1 MSGGQISCNQVDQ
14 AATVALAPYTG
25 VKGINVVAGMLN
37 ASGNQVQ
44 QLSVANNLVGGVLN
58 DVSLFAY
65 LGSGGSGNSISLAGT
80 SGTGNGQQIGAGAV
94 VNAATFQQRAL
105 APGSLVS
112 MFGVN
117 LNGATVRFN
126 GVPAPILY
134 ASSSQLNLQVPWEL
148 QGMSTTSVT
157 VTGNS
162 IGTELESVPVALSD
176 PGIFSLGAP
185 QGGQGAIENVA
196 GAVVNANSPAH
207 AGDYILIFATGLGAV
222 TPSPPTG
229 VAAIAS
235 PLSRLYVYPA
245 ATIGGVPA
253 PVYFAGLAPGFVG
266 LYQVNVQV
274 PPGVAPGDA
283 VPVVLSVGTT
293 ASNTVTIAVR

>member
-1 MSGGQISCNQVDQ
+1 VVGIFTIHVDGPPEVGLGTIKLGKVTILPLGAVYGSGKKQVD
-14 AATVALAPYTG
+14 A
-25 VKGINVVAGMLN
+25 
-37 ASGNQVQ
+37 
-44 QLSVANNLVGGVLN
+44 
-58 DVSLFAY
+58 VSQIY
-65 LGSGGSGNSISLAGT
+65 RC
-80 SGTGNGQQIGAGAV
+80 GNG
-94 VNAATFQQRAL
+94 
-105 APGSLVS
+105 
-112 MFGVN
+112 
-117 LNGATVRFN
+117 
-126 GVPAPILY
+126 
-134 ASSSQLNLQVPWEL
+134 LNLQVPWEL

-207 AGDYILIFATGLGAV
+207 PGDYILIFATGLGAV

-235 PLSRLYVYPA
+235 PLSRLYVYPT